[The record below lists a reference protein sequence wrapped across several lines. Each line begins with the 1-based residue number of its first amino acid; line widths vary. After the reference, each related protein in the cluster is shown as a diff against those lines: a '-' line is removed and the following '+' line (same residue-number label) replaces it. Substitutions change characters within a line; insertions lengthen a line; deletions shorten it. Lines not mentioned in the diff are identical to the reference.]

1 MEMRGFTM
9 ITDDLDKRILEFL
22 REDSRVSLK
31 VIAENTGKPVST
43 IHERIKKLVRNGI
56 LRKFTVLIDYGKMG
70 YGIKVLIL
78 VNVDGKHIIDV
89 ENYVSQHPNVQ
100 AVYDI
105 TGEFDVAV
113 LAAFKSM
120 SELDKFVK
128 WLLQNP
134 FIRQTRTSI
143 VFRVVKETIHLP
155 LTD

>member
-1 MEMRGFTM
+1 M
-9 ITDDLDKRILEFL
+9 IIDELDRKILEFL
-22 REDSRVSLK
+22 QEDSRISLK

-43 IHERIKKLVRNGI
+43 IHERIKKLLKSGV
-56 LRKFTVLIDYGKMG
+56 LKKFTILADYGKLG
-70 YGIKVLIL
+70 YGVKVLIL
-78 VNVDGKHIIDV
+78 MNVDGKHIIDV

-120 SELDKFVK
+120 SDLDKFVK

-134 FIRQTRTSI
+134 FIKQTRTSI
-143 VFRVVKETIHLP
+143 IFRVVKETVHLP
-155 LTD
+155 ISD

>member
-1 MEMRGFTM
+1 M
-9 ITDDLDKRILEFL
+9 IIDDLDKKILEFL

-31 VIAENTGKPVST
+31 IISENTGKPVST
-43 IHERIKKLVRNGI
+43 IHERIKRLFKSGI
-56 LRKFTVLIDYGKMG
+56 LRKFTVLIDYGRLG

-113 LAAFKSM
+113 IAAFKSM

-143 VFRVVKETIHLP
+143 IFRIVKETFHLP
-155 LTD
+155 ISD